1 MKLKPD
7 HPAVLE
13 SRTIHPKMVKDANRR
28 LLKPATD
35 NQKLGKGHKV
45 IQKGSLKGFPMY
57 SLTLEERKTCPNTCL
72 NWLQCY
78 GNNMGFAHRID
89 HTDKDFLF
97 NLEKEIRELNEKG
110 PFLVRLHVL
119 GDFYSTPYIR
129 FWYRVLGAYSNLHVF
144 GYTALWNCSHSVM
157 LRAIRRS
164 YGKRFMVRYSRPK
177 PEISDANDLFAAKAE
192 QSSDGIVCPQQTGK
206 TQSCLTCSLCW
217 ETDKTILFV
226 EH

>member
-1 MKLKPD
+1 
-7 HPAVLE
+7 
-13 SRTIHPKMVKDANRR
+13 MVKDANRK

-45 IQKGSLKGFPMY
+45 IQKGSLKGVPMY

-72 NWLQCY
+72 NWMQCY

-89 HTDKDFLF
+89 HTDKDFLP
-97 NLEKEIRELNEKG
+97 NLEKEIAELNEKG
-110 PFLVRLHVL
+110 KFLVRLHVL
-119 GDFYSTPYIR
+119 GDFYSREYILFWHKMLMRYPYM
-129 FWYRVLGAYSNLHVF
+129 YVF
-144 GYTALWNCSHSVM
+144 GYTALWDSLEASLIKNMRVFHK
-157 LRAIRRS
+157 
-164 YGKRFMVRYSRPK
+164 KRFMIRFSRPFS
-177 PEISDANDLFAAKAE
+177 PSVPFSYESNIFAAKAE
-192 QSSDGIVCPQQTGK
+192 QSMDGIVCPQQTGK